1 MLLRDKL
8 LIYAEN
14 YPKCILYYL
23 ENQQLGSLSRGSKAK
38 TKITNMDF
46 RTNLITDDGQFIVNE
61 VEELTKHIGTF
72 KSHI

>member
-8 LIYAEN
+8 LIYTDN

-23 ENQQLGSLSRGSKAK
+23 QNQQLGSLSRGSKTK

-46 RTNLITDDGQFIVNE
+46 RTNLITDDAQFIVKK
-61 VEELTKHIGTF
+61 VDELTKRIGTF
-72 KSHI
+72 KSHW